1 VSLGVFHPRRQHV
14 QETRGCISRH
24 ARLGGSYELEDG
36 CYGAR
41 RRLYDYGERFIA
53 SAGYTVEERQFASA
67 GNTLEERQLAS
78 TCYAMEHWR
87 LVGTDNVPL
96 IAALGRRC

>member
-24 ARLGGSYELEDG
+24 ARFGGSYELENS

-41 RRLYDYGERFIA
+41 RRHFDYGERFIA
-53 SAGYTVEERQFASA
+53 SADSTMEE
-67 GNTLEERQLAS
+67 
-78 TCYAMEHWR
+78 W
-87 LVGTDNVPL
+87 
-96 IAALGRRC
+96 

>member
-24 ARLGGSYELEDG
+24 ARFGGSNGPENG

-41 RRLYDYGERFIA
+41 RRHFDYGERFIA
-53 SAGYTVEERQFASA
+53 SAGDTVEERQFAST
-67 GNTLEERQLAS
+67 GYT
-78 TCYAMEHWR
+78 MEDWR

-96 IAALGRRC
+96 IAA

>member
-24 ARLGGSYELEDG
+24 ARFGGSYELEDG
-36 CYGAR
+36 CNDAR
-41 RRLYDYGERFIA
+41 RRLDDYGERFIA
-53 SAGYTVEERQFASA
+53 SAGYTVEERQFAS
-67 GNTLEERQLAS
+67 TRY
-78 TCYAMEHWR
+78 TMEHWR

-96 IAALGRRC
+96 IAALDRRS

>member
-1 VSLGVFHPRRQHV
+1 MPLGVFHPRRQHV

-53 SAGYTVEERQFASA
+53 SAGYTVEERQFAST
-67 GNTLEERQLAS
+67 G
-78 TCYAMEHWR
+78 YAMEDWR

-96 IAALGRRC
+96 IAALDRRY